1 MPKSKVF
8 DARQTLWYSYS
19 SWREIGMS
27 RESLGS
33 DEISCPVREIEALRN
48 SLVRSSCSVELILP
62 LNFVSMERISTA
74 DQLWVR
80 TFNME
85 NIKYFI
91 MQAKICLFWQVCGF
105 KCVCG
110 TVEHHTHD
118 EFQSV
123 QSKTVTAMWCQI
135 IPHIM
140 QQKLFSSPQKWTN
153 SNRKIWGF
161 PTKNNWR
168 IKETAENKEHF
179 RVHWPI
185 FEGPNLTTPGSLP
198 NYFS

>member
-91 MQAKICLFWQVCGF
+91 MQAKICLDVYDCQKSIF
-105 KCVCG
+105 
-110 TVEHHTHD
+110 TIHTACNYVLD
-118 EFQSV
+118 LC
-123 QSKTVTAMWCQI
+123 TRNL
-135 IPHIM
+135 
-140 QQKLFSSPQKWTN
+140 QQNIFPSSC
-153 SNRKIWGF
+153 S
-161 PTKNNWR
+161 
-168 IKETAENKEHF
+168 
-179 RVHWPI
+179 
-185 FEGPNLTTPGSLP
+185 
-198 NYFS
+198 